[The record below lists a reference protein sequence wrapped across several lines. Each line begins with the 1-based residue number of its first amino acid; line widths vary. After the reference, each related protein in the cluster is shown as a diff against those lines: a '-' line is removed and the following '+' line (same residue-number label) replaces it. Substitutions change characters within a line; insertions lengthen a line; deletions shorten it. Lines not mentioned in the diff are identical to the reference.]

1 MKQPWFACFGLIIF
15 FASCSDGLKI
25 ERPREVWAIRSVLD
39 QKPRMLSIALNK
51 ELWVAYHTQSAAFY
65 KAWTGG
71 INFDG
76 PVYTSA
82 HGPQPTTQGVTFLEE
97 AIANPWRI
105 FANGKAITPEIH
117 YKGHVIHD
125 KKISIRYNLEYN
137 GNQVQVEEI
146 PEYIKGDDG
155 KVGFERIYKVTG
167 LGTNESIQLTTHI
180 NSTLSDD
187 DVRTDGE
194 LEYVTKASEQFG
206 ETKFQILDGVLT
218 LQNGETKLSIFL
230 SKRSEKEL
238 SPETLHG
245 EEAVFALMAKSDCN
259 TCHNKEVKT
268 VGPAYSEIA
277 KKYTSSTQQVDQL
290 VKKIMEGG
298 SGNWGDIPMTP
309 HPNLDKGD
317 AATMVNYI
325 LSLDADAEK
334 TEAASKA
341 MPTPEYKIEYEKL
354 EPFEKSNKQ
363 DHKGIAVNVY
373 QFVDPVTSFPEIT
386 DEMLPV
392 FSGKLNAI
400 HLGEGDFGQLK
411 ENFVVHATGSMTI
424 DKTTNVVIRL
434 VSDDGA
440 RIFIDGKLLID
451 NGGSHGLDAKDAE
464 TILKTGKH
472 AFRLE
477 YFQGSGG
484 KGLSLQWLP
493 HGAKDFAVI
502 PPEIFSFKGVDIRKV
517 QQGPVVIQ
525 KNLVPGD
532 GSPLVDVHPSFT
544 LAQARPEDFHPKV
557 AGLDFLSDGR
567 LVVTT
572 WDSLGSVYLLDGVQG
587 NDPSAIKVK
596 RIAAGLAEPLGVKVV
611 DGEIY
616 VLQKQE
622 LTKLVDVNDDDIIDE
637 YQTICNGWR
646 VSANFHEFAFGLLY
660 KDGFFYGTLA
670 TAINPGGASTKPQ
683 IPDRGKVVKISK
695 TDGSFSLV
703 ASGLR
708 TPNGINFGVDTEI
721 FIADNQGDWLPASK
735 IIHFQEGAWYGSRSV
750 DFEGTANLKKT
761 LPMVWLPQDEIG
773 NSPSQP
779 APFNVGPY
787 QNQMIHGEVTH
798 GGIKRV
804 FAEKINGKYQGVVF
818 RFTQGLEAGVNR
830 LVWGPDSALY
840 IGGIGSTGNWGHYG
854 KLSYGLQR
862 LKYNGK
868 VTFEMLAVR
877 AKPDG
882 IEIEFTEPLKEGV
895 GNKATDYTINQWWYK
910 PTADYG
916 GPKRDEENLPVGKV
930 TVSADRRKVMLTL
943 SSMKGNHVVY
953 VKLNKA
959 TLTSVSG
966 QSLWSTEAWYTM
978 NEIPK

>member
-1 MKQPWFACFGLIIF
+1 MQLRWFACFVIF
-15 FASCSDGLKI
+15 FFAVSCSEKPRI
-25 ERPREVWAIRSVLD
+25 ERPLEVWAIRSVLD

-51 ELWVAYHTQSAAFY
+51 DLWVAYNTQSAALY

-71 INFDG
+71 IKFDG

-82 HGPQPTTQGVTFLEE
+82 HGPQPTAQGSTFLEE
-97 AIANPWRI
+97 AMNNPWRI
-105 FANGKAITPEIH
+105 LSGEKTITPDVF
-117 YKGHVIHD
+117 YKGHAIVEQ
-125 KKISIRYNLEYN
+125 KILIKYVLKYENNE
-137 GNQVQVEEI
+137 VQVEES
-146 PEYIKGDDG
+146 PEFVQGSDG
-155 KVGFERIYKVTG
+155 KVGFERVYKVTG
-167 LGTNESIQLTTHI
+167 LGANESVQLSTHI
-180 NSTLSDD
+180 NSVLSLD
-187 DVRTDGE
+187 DVRTEGKMT
-194 LEYVTKASEQFG
+194 YTANTTEQLGDKSFL
-206 ETKFQILDGVLT
+206 ILDGLLVLG
-218 LQNGETKLSIFL
+218 NGETKLTVLL
-230 SKRSEKEL
+230 SKRPEKEQSGDVL
-238 SPETLHG
+238 QG

-268 VGPAYSEIA
+268 VGPAYLDIA
-277 KKYTSSTQQVDQL
+277 KKYMSSPQQVEVL
-290 VKKIMEGG
+290 VKKVIEGG
-298 SGNWGDIPMTP
+298 SGSWGDIPMTP
-309 HPNLDKGD
+309 HPDLDKSD
-317 AATMVNYI
+317 ATTMVNYI
-325 LSLDADAEK
+325 LELDAETEK
-334 TEAASKA
+334 EEAASDL
-341 MPTPEYKIEYEKL
+341 MPKPAYKIEYEKL
-354 EPFEKSNKQ
+354 DPFKTPGKE
-363 DHKGIAVNVY
+363 DHNGVAVNLY
-373 QFVDPVTSFPEIT
+373 QFTEPVTSFPDIN

-392 FSGKLNAI
+392 FSGKINAI
-400 HLGEGDFGQLK
+400 HLNESDFGQMK
-411 ENFVVHATGSMTI
+411 ENFVVHATGTI
-424 DKTTNVVIRL
+424 NVKATTNAVIRL

-440 RIFIDGKLLID
+440 RMFVDGKILID

-464 TILKTGKH
+464 TILKAGKH
-472 AFRLE
+472 TFRVE

-493 HGAKDFAVI
+493 HGGKDFVVM
-502 PPEIFSFKGVDIRKV
+502 PPEMFSFMETDIRKV
-517 QQGPVVIQ
+517 QQGPVIIN
-525 KNLVPGD
+525 KNVVPGD

-544 LAQARPEDFHPKV
+544 LAQARPGDFHPKV

-572 WDSLGSVYLLDGVQG
+572 WDSLGSVFVLDGVQG
-587 NDPSAIKVK
+587 DDPSAIKVK

-622 LTKLVDVNDDDIIDE
+622 LTKLVDTNKDDIIDE

-670 TAINPGGASTKPQ
+670 TAINPGGASTQPQ
-683 IPDRGKVVKISK
+683 IPDRGKVVKIAKS
-695 TDGSFSLV
+695 DGSFGLV

-750 DFEGTANLKKT
+750 DFEGTANLT
-761 LPMVWLPQDEIG
+761 EVLPVVWLPQDEIG

-779 APFNVGPY
+779 APLNAGPY

-804 FAEKINGKYQGVVF
+804 FAEKVDGRYQGAVF

-840 IGGIGSTGNWGHYG
+840 VGGIGSTGNWGHYG

-868 VTFEMLAVR
+868 TTFEMLAVR
-877 AKPDG
+877 AKSNG
-882 IEIEFTEPLKEGV
+882 IEIEFTEPIKEGV
-895 GNKATDYTINQWWYK
+895 GNKTSDYTIRQWWYK
-910 PTADYG
+910 PTSEYG
-916 GPKRDEENLPVGKV
+916 GPKLDEETLEVKGITISPDRKKV
-930 TVSADRRKVMLTL
+930 LL
-943 SSMKGNHVVY
+943 QLNNMKEKHLIY
-953 VKLNKA
+953 VRLNKA
-959 TLTSVSG
+959 TLISATG

-978 NEIPK
+978 NAIPK